1 MSDKFKKLV
10 GTDEE
15 RAVSPVI
22 GVILMVAI
30 TVILAAVIAA
40 FVLDIGPGDAD
51 PNAAV
56 EVDGDGTDSASIS
69 LISLDSGSTS
79 GVAIVAEE
87 DVTDSSS
94 NGDKYFEE
102 GEVLAT
108 LSTSGEETS
117 LSWDETNDEW
127 TMEEDVEED
136 PVDWNGDDETDEAS
150 FTVRSFDGDVEIG
163 DDISDASDA
172 QSIEEEFTLEDE

>member
-1 MSDKFKKLV
+1 MDLKTIPQKLV
-10 GTDEE
+10 GNENE

-56 EVDGDGTDSASIS
+56 EVDANGESADIE
-69 LISLDSGSTS
+69 LISLDSGSTD

-87 DVTDSSS
+87 EVEDGDGS
-94 NGDKYFEE
+94 NGDIFFDE
-102 GEVLAT
+102 GDIIANLT
-108 LSTSGEETS
+108 TSGEQATV
-117 LSWDETNDEW
+117 EW
-127 TMEEDVEED
+127 GNNSDNEEWEPEDDSDDVE
-136 PVDWNGDDETDEAS
+136 
-150 FTVRSFDGDVEIG
+150 FTVRSYAGDLKLG
-163 DDISDASDA
+163 DNMDDATA
-172 QSIEEEFTLEDE
+172 QAIEDEFTLEDPDAE

>member
-1 MSDKFKKLV
+1 MKIEWTNKLV
-10 GTDEE
+10 GDEE
-15 RAVSPVI
+15 DRAVSPVI

-56 EVDGDGTDSASIS
+56 EVDNNGTDAVTVG
-69 LISLDSGSTS
+69 LTSLDSGSTD

-87 DVTDSSS
+87 VVDDDNDDTV
-94 NGDKYFEE
+94 FED

-108 LSTSGEETS
+108 LSTSGAETT
-117 LSWDETNDEW
+117 LEWDADEDEW
-127 TMEEDVEED
+127 TSDGDADDWDVDNDQVE
-136 PVDWNGDDETDEAS
+136 
-150 FTVRSFDGDVEIG
+150 FTVRSYAGTLDVGEDVDDADGQ
-163 DDISDASDA
+163 A
-172 QSIEEEFTLEDE
+172 IEDEFTLVDD